1 MAEGLAAWA
10 QRAATGHLAVGRL
23 VREAMR
29 AMEAQGLEDVDPDEA
44 AEVVERDPAL
54 TLHVVGA
61 ANAVEHRHL
70 DSEVGTVRHAALML
84 GTARLFPLAR
94 TLPVD
99 DEVLRGDALEGY
111 RHAVARARRAAV
123 LARDWARQRG
133 DQLPEE
139 VYVAALVPFAGEL
152 AAWTWEPQAMVAV
165 EEAVSDG
172 IAREDAEYIVLG
184 CALAR
189 VSAAVARVW
198 GLPPLGVQALDPANA
213 LQPRTYGVMLAAELG
228 AALDR
233 GWADPVARATLAQA
247 AAWLETGVTA
257 LEGRA
262 RELLAE
268 AGLAVPE
275 SVPPPPRAH
284 YALAPRP
291 DRYAAALAALAEAPP
306 TPVDRAV
313 ELALDALHEG
323 LGLNRVVYARLV
335 RHGEALRA
343 HRIRGTEHSPAFNR
357 FELALLGGHLFA
369 ELVERGGCL
378 RVSAADEGTWRR
390 VPEAVREL
398 VGVPVF
404 LTAAVRRRG
413 EAVGLLYA
421 DRRHPDLPISGDE
434 HARFAA
440 VVERLEQ
447 TLSAG

>member
-1 MAEGLAAWA
+1 MTEGLAAWA
-10 QRAATGHLAVGRL
+10 QRAATGHLAVGRI

-29 AMEAQGLEDVDPDEA
+29 AMEGQGVEDVDPDEA

-61 ANAVEHRHL
+61 ANAVEHLHL

-94 TLPVD
+94 ALPVD
-99 DEVLRGDALEGY
+99 DEVLRGEALAGY
-111 RHAVARARRAAV
+111 RRAVARARRAAV

-189 VSAAVARVW
+189 VSAAVAQVW
-198 GLPPLGVQALDPANA
+198 GLPPLGVQALEPANA

-228 AALDR
+228 AGLER
-233 GWADPVARATLAQA
+233 GWETPAVRATLAQA
-247 AAWLETGVTA
+247 AAWLETGA
-257 LEGRA
+257 AELEARA

-268 AGLAVPE
+268 AGLTVPE

-291 DRYAAALAALAEAPP
+291 DRYEAALAALAEAPA
-306 TPVDRAV
+306 TPIDHAV

-323 LGLNRVVYARLV
+323 LGLNRVVFARLV

-357 FELALLGGHLFA
+357 FELPMLGRHLFA
-369 ELVERGGCL
+369 ELVEKGGCL
-378 RVSAADEGTWRR
+378 RVSAADEGTWRH

-404 LTAAVRRRG
+404 LAGAVRRGG
-413 EAVGLLYA
+413 ETVGLVYA
-421 DRRHPDLPISGDE
+421 DRRDPELPLTEGDRE
-434 HARFAA
+434 RFAA
-440 VVERLEQ
+440 VIRRLEE
-447 TLSAG
+447 TLGAG